1 MNYTIIHPI
10 NGDGEAYGYAV
21 QGGGQV
27 RREWGLT
34 PNGNPMAGR
43 WVYRNAM
50 GELVDFHQYRND
62 LFEHN
67 NLRQA
72 P

>member
-1 MNYTIIHPI
+1 MNYTIVHPI
-10 NGDGEAYGYAV
+10 NDGAETLGYTV

-27 RREWGLT
+27 RREWGTT

-43 WVYRNAM
+43 WVYRDGAGN
-50 GELVDFHQYRND
+50 LVDFNQCCND